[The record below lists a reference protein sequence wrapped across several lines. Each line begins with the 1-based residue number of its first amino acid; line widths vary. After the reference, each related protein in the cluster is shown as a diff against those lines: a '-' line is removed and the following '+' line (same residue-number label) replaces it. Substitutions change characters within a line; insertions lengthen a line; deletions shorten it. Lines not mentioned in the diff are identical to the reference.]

1 MSMVESHSEV
11 EIKQSTEADER
22 ERELEGPVVKKG
34 EGEVRNSC
42 GERKGRAIGQ
52 GK

>member
-11 EIKQSTEADER
+11 EIKRSNGADER
-22 ERELEGPVVKKG
+22 EREVEGPVVKKR